1 MTLRYDRGDIR
12 PKTLLLVN
20 TKCRLWVNNCSTTF
34 TLKCWRRYTSVFI
47 LHLSVPLWCVEL
59 SHDWSFAVSINSTST
74 ANVRSIIHLPKIL
87 TKPTKESVLWPPALT
102 ISNQN
107 NGMFKMFNVL
117 SPLIHKDRQ
126 PSVLTYREKWRI
138 KRFPHP
144 RNKYSFGSPVG
155 SKCLRNPN
163 VE

>member
-1 MTLRYDRGDIR
+1 MTEVINGLKHFYWLTPNIGCNTIIVR
-12 PKTLLLVN
+12 LLLHWN
-20 TKCRLWVNNCSTTF
+20 GAD
-34 TLKCWRRYTSVFI
+34 TLVFI
-47 LHLSVPLWCVEL
+47 LHLSVPLCGVEL

-87 TKPTKESVLWPPALT
+87 TKPTKESFLWPTALT

-107 NGMFKMFNVL
+107 NGIFKMFNVL
-117 SPLIHKDRQ
+117 SPLIHKDKQ
-126 PSVLTYREKWRI
+126 PRVLTNREKWRI
-138 KRFPHP
+138 KRFPHR

-155 SKCLRNPN
+155 SKCLGNPN